1 MEAIKNII
9 FGLSTMVQTITV
21 WDILDIAIIA
31 FLIYRILSV
40 VRRTS
45 AGNVIKG
52 IVLLLALMG
61 LSSVARLNV
70 ISHLLDLTMQM
81 GIIVLVVLFQPELR
95 KFFEQMGSRNF
106 SFIFGRRVKLENAD
120 SVIFDAVSACESMSK
135 SKTGALIVFERG
147 IGLNEY
153 AITGTKIDSAISAEL
168 IKNVFFP
175 NTPLHDG
182 AMIIRNGR
190 ILAAGC
196 MLPMSSSTNLSR
208 DLGMRHRAGIGIS
221 ERSDAVAII
230 VSEETGA
237 ISVAVDGMLKRHL
250 SKDTFEKLLRS
261 ELTRETSSRETK
273 KNDRRAK
280 VKDNGQKNI

>member
-120 SVIFDAVSACESMSK
+120 SIIFDAVSACESMSK

>member
-1 MEAIKNII
+1 MEAVKNII
-9 FGLSTMVQTITV
+9 LSLSIMIQTISV

-40 VRRTS
+40 VRKTS

-52 IVLLLALMG
+52 IVLLLIVVG
-61 LSSVARLNV
+61 LSSLASLNV
-70 ISHLLDLTMQM
+70 TSYLLSQTMQM
-81 GIIVLVVLFQPELR
+81 GIIILIVLFQPELR

-106 SFIFGRRVKLENAD
+106 SFILGRRVTLENAD
-120 SVIFDAVSACESMSK
+120 SIIFDTVSACESMSK
-135 SKTGALIVFERG
+135 SKTGALIIFERS

-168 IKNVFFP
+168 MKNVFFP

-182 AMIIRNGR
+182 AMIVRNGR

-196 MLPMSSSTNLSR
+196 MLPMSASTNLSR
-208 DLGMRHRAGIGIS
+208 ELGMRHRAGIGIS

-230 VSEETGA
+230 ISEETGS
-237 ISVAVDGMLKRHL
+237 ISVAVDGMLKRNL
-250 SKDTFEKLLRS
+250 SKDTLEKLLRS
-261 ELTRETSSRETK
+261 ELTRESSGREK
-273 KNDRRAK
+273 KKRPARK
-280 VKDNGQKNI
+280 GEE

>member
-9 FGLSTMVQTITV
+9 FGMSTLIQTVSI

-40 VRRTS
+40 VRKTS

-61 LSSVARLNV
+61 LSSLASLNV
-70 ISHLLDLTMQM
+70 TSYLLSQAMQM
-81 GIIVLVVLFQPELR
+81 GVLVLVVLFQPEFR

-106 SFIFGRRVKLENAD
+106 SFIFGRRIKLENAD
-120 SVIFDAVSACESMSK
+120 SVIFDTVSACESMSK
-135 SKTGALIVFERG
+135 SKTGALIVFERS

-153 AITGTKIDSAISAEL
+153 AITGTMVDSSVSAEL
-168 IKNVFFP
+168 MKNVFFP

-208 DLGMRHRAGIGIS
+208 ELGMRHRAGIGIS

-230 VSEETGA
+230 VSEETGS
-237 ISVAVDGMLKRHL
+237 ISVAVDGMLKRNL
-250 SKDTFEKLLRS
+250 SKETFEKLLRN
-261 ELTRETSSRETK
+261 ELTREKTARELNK
-273 KNDRRAK
+273 KGRSAK
-280 VKDNGQKNI
+280 VKDNGERNI